1 LHIKKVIF
9 DDHEFRTLQN
19 LLCDYKRMIS
29 NYGHN
34 AIVRSSYVKELL
46 IREFGDDIGFYE
58 KKQRNASEL
67 VYDKKAAGTY
77 VEAALLSLGISDEQ
91 LLRNVASRIRDDTLK
106 SDKINWPPSVVELE
120 KDEASDGLLFRL
132 LSLLRAPN
140 KKVHDD
146 DPKTHAIASILKS

>member
-1 LHIKKVIF
+1 MTDENAQHLQNVNLREAQSIFFLHIKKVIF

-106 SDKINWPPSVVELE
+106 SDKINWVRDRF
-120 KDEASDGLLFRL
+120 KN
-132 LSLLRAPN
+132 AP
-140 KKVHDD
+140 
-146 DPKTHAIASILKS
+146 AL